1 MKEAEPGAAKAGAP
15 GRNFGIDALRAS
27 VTLLVVLHH
36 TSITYGASGGWY
48 YKEIAPSRTL
58 PGLLLTLFTA
68 VNQAWF
74 MGLFFLLAGYFTPP
88 AYDRR
93 GAAGFVR
100 ERLIRLGLPLLA
112 YALLLHPLAVAI
124 AATARG
130 ASFTAAFLGVWTQGR
145 FEPGPLWFAEALL
158 IFALPYVIW
167 RLLFPGRRE
176 GPAFPSNATLLAAA
190 VVTGAAAFLL
200 RLVWPVGVNFAFLQL
215 GYFASYIVLFLAGCA
230 GADRRWLENIPQS
243 QKRLWL
249 RIAWL
254 APPVLPL
261 VALVAP
267 HVASLSGKPEGGWN
281 IPALVYAFWEPFV
294 AWGFIM
300 GLLALFQRKL
310 EKPYGIWPQLARRA
324 FLIYIIHPPI
334 VVATA
339 IAWRGVDAPALLKFA
354 ITGAI
359 SCALCYL
366 AAGLLLRIPA
376 IARVV

>member
-1 MKEAEPGAAKAGAP
+1 MMQAGSGAAKAGAP

-48 YKEIAPSRTL
+48 YKEIAPSQT
-58 PGLLLTLFTA
+58 PSGLLLTLFTA

-74 MGLFFLLAGYFTPP
+74 MGLFFLLAGYFTPC

-100 ERLIRLGLPLLA
+100 ERLIRLGIPLLA
-112 YALLLHPLAVAI
+112 YAFVLHPLTVAI
-124 AATARG
+124 AASARG
-130 ASFTAAFLGVWTQGR
+130 GSFGATFLGVWSHGR

-158 IFALPYVIW
+158 AFALPYVLW
-167 RLLFPGRRE
+167 RALRPNRGD
-176 GPAFPSNATLLAAA
+176 GPDFPSNGALLVAAIL
-190 VVTGAAAFLL
+190 TGATAFLL
-200 RLVWPVGVNFAFLQL
+200 RLVWPVGVNVAFLQL
-215 GYFASYIVLFLAGCA
+215 GYFASYIVLFFAGCV
-230 GADRRWLENIPQS
+230 GSDRRWLENIPQA

-254 APPVLPL
+254 ALPVLPV
-261 VALVAP
+261 VALIAP
-267 HVASLSGKPEGGWN
+267 QVGLSGKPEGGWN
-281 IPALVYAFWEPFV
+281 VPALVYAFWEPFV

-300 GLLALFQRKL
+300 GLLVFFQRRL
-310 EKPYGIWPQLARRA
+310 PAPAGIWPSLARRA

-334 VVATA
+334 VVAVA
-339 IAWRGVDAPALLKFA
+339 VAWGHVDAPSLLKFA
-354 ITGAI
+354 VTGVV

-366 AAGLLLRIPA
+366 AAGMLLRFPP

>member
-1 MKEAEPGAAKAGAP
+1 MTASIQAKAGAP

-48 YKEIAPSRTL
+48 YKEIAPSQT
-58 PGLLLTLFTA
+58 PAGLLLTLFTA

-100 ERLIRLGLPLLA
+100 ERLLRLGVPLLA
-112 YALLLHPLAVAI
+112 YALLLHPLTVAI

-130 ASFTAAFLGVWTQGR
+130 GAFGATFLAVWAQGR

-158 IFALPYVIW
+158 IFAIPYLLW
-167 RLLFPGRRE
+167 RASFPARRE
-176 GPAFPSNATLLAAA
+176 SPGFPSNAALLAAA
-190 VVTGAAAFLL
+190 LVTGAVAFLL
-200 RLVWPVGVNFAFLQL
+200 RLALPVGVNVAFLQL
-215 GYFASYIVLFLAGCA
+215 GYFASYIVLFVAGCL
-230 GADRRWLENIPQS
+230 GADRRWLEHIPQS

-254 APPVLPL
+254 ALPVLPVL
-261 VALVAP
+261 ALVAP
-267 HVASLSGKPEGGWN
+267 HVELLAGKPEGGWN
-281 IPALVYAFWEPFV
+281 VPALVYAFWEPFV

-300 GLLALFQRKL
+300 GLLVFFQRRL
-310 EKPYGIWPQLARRA
+310 AAPAGIWPSLARRA

-334 VVATA
+334 VVAA
-339 IAWRGVDAPALLKFA
+339 SIAWRGVDAPALLKFA

-376 IARVV
+376 IARIV